1 MKKTD
6 PARQKQ
12 QQQLLPVM
20 WRKKNAIS
28 WSWSL
33 DQGLDLVFK
42 FVVSLLKVQLQ
53 SVVFNECLGRKA
65 ITDLISCTTGNIYDF
80 FKKLHLDKP
89 LYLGL
94 PRWHSGKESTCQC
107 RRLKRCGFNSQI
119 KKTPGGGNGNS
130 FQYSCLENSMDRG
143 VWRATVHGVTKSW
156 DMTEVT
162 TLTQYFFM
170 IKTFRKV
177 EIEGEFLNMVKCVY
191 EKFTSY

>member
-1 MKKTD
+1 MMKKTD
-6 PARQKQ
+6 PARQQQ

-80 FKKLHLDKP
+80 FKKCFL
-89 LYLGL
+89 
-94 PRWHSGKESTCQC
+94 WNISE
-107 RRLKRCGFNSQI
+107 NSSFR
-119 KKTPGGGNGNS
+119 S
-130 FQYSCLENSMDRG
+130 FQHGYDSDLSKFCFEVDMISTMFYAPFKKLCILFVCIYEAHNCLVGKGVCFLIVKNDMDKIFKR
-143 VWRATVHGVTKSW
+143 
-156 DMTEVT
+156 
-162 TLTQYFFM
+162 
-170 IKTFRKV
+170 
-177 EIEGEFLNMVKCVY
+177 
-191 EKFTSY
+191 